1 MLFASKPDSG
11 PRTKIGKKNRN
22 PKRRSSIIT
31 GTYKGASMTENAST
45 SMFVEAEKAVTDVVA
60 KVENEVGKVEY
71 VTAEEFEKL
80 VAEEEKIVAEATK
93 IEHVVVQEVK
103 QAVANVEVAAESFVR
118 KNIDVRVGSSHI
130 KNPG

>member
-1 MLFASKPDSG
+1 
-11 PRTKIGKKNRN
+11 
-22 PKRRSSIIT
+22 
-31 GTYKGASMTENAST
+31 MTENAST